1 MGEYFYQKALAP
13 SVDSRPL
20 FFYLRTCGWVG
31 EKCKGLVVASAKKNF
46 NNSYWYFYNLVCN
59 APMTDAQKAE
69 ELEQVMELV
78 KKKRVNI
85 KNWDSQKVEEWCAQ
99 LRASGKGI

>member
-1 MGEYFYQKALAP
+1 
-13 SVDSRPL
+13 
-20 FFYLRTCGWVG
+20 
-31 EKCKGLVVASAKKNF
+31 
-46 NNSYWYFYNLVCN
+46 
-59 APMTDAQKAE
+59 MTDAQKAE
-69 ELEQVMELV
+69 ELEQVIEMV